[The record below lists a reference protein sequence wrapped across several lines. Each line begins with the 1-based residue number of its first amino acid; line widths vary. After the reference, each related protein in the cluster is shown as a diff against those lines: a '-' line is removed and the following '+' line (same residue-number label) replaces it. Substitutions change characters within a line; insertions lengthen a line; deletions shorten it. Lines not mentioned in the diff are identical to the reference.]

1 MKICGIACVKDSREL
16 LQATMTHLVLN
27 GISDFYLYD
36 HGSDPALAGALSSAF
51 RAGGVRVRILR
62 KETPRYFQRAMVSAL
77 TELARMDGFETAL
90 AFDADEFWC
99 STVPGRTLV
108 EQISMEMTAGLD
120 ALGVPVVNYV
130 QHRGVSAFTV
140 DSLKTCRYAVEP
152 SADPARPA
160 RERVDAGAPFVAMPF
175 PAKVIARLACDI
187 RFTEGNH
194 GITRSQDESAQAEA
208 SGIVVRH
215 LSLSARGDLAVKRE
229 QGRRRIAAGFDPEI
243 GWQLQRLAFR
253 SDEELD
259 AYWDNNSWHLADD
272 GRVLVGD
279 YDRLIEDSAL
289 VGIGRDLAPA
299 IDRLGASPMV
309 GADGASA
316 VGADGTSAVVAI
328 EAPRLERLLESLVDD
343 FGTADMR
350 LSEREEEVATLRQ
363 EVAILRHELE
373 QRSASLAQIQATLE
387 AERVEMRS
395 VLDDIEK
402 SVSWRV
408 TAPLRALRRDWHR

>member
-1 MKICGIACVKDSREL
+1 MAFACVKDSREL

-36 HGSDPALAGALSSAF
+36 HGSDPALAGALSTAF

-62 KETPRYFQRAMVSAL
+62 KETPRYFQRAMVGAL

-99 STVPGRTLV
+99 STVPDRTLV

-130 QHRGVSAFTV
+130 QHLGVSAFTV

-152 SADPARPA
+152 SVDPARPA
-160 RERVDAGAPFVAMPF
+160 RERVDTGAPFVAMPF

-194 GITRSQDESAQAEA
+194 GITRSQDEKVRRPRRAA
-208 SGIVVRH
+208 SSSGTSPCRPGATSPSSGNRGVVA
-215 LSLSARGDLAVKRE
+215 SP
-229 QGRRRIAAGFDPEI
+229 QGSTREI

-259 AYWDNNSWHLADD
+259 
-272 GRVLVGD
+272 
-279 YDRLIEDSAL
+279 
-289 VGIGRDLAPA
+289 
-299 IDRLGASPMV
+299 
-309 GADGASA
+309 
-316 VGADGTSAVVAI
+316 
-328 EAPRLERLLESLVDD
+328 RLLGQQLVASCRRWTRVGGGLRPSDRGRRPRRNRPRPRTRD
-343 FGTADMR
+343 R
-350 LSEREEEVATLRQ
+350 SSRQ
-363 EVAILRHELE
+363 EPERQVA
-373 QRSASLAQIQATLE
+373 
-387 AERVEMRS
+387 
-395 VLDDIEK
+395 
-402 SVSWRV
+402 
-408 TAPLRALRRDWHR
+408 